1 MPVKNTSLFLPE
13 CIHSIINQTEENWEL
28 IAVNDHSTD
37 NSKEI
42 LTSFANQDERIKIW
56 DNTGN
61 GIIDALKCN
70 GSRKISN
77 TKRTITAIR

>member
-1 MPVKNTSLFLPE
+1 MISIIMPVKNTSLYLSE
-13 CIHSIINQTEENWEL
+13 CLNSIINQTEKNWEL

-42 LTSFANQDERIKIW
+42 LASFANQDNRIKVW

-61 GIIDALKCN
+61 GIIDALQLAYSKSS
-70 GSRKISN
+70 G
-77 TKRTITAIR
+77 TF